1 MQTATVSQS
10 NREDEKPRFI
20 LLASL
25 KTDARR
31 IELDSRHLQADYRP
45 LASRLQAEQNFGLMA
60 TPGIADRVNSGFQ
73 IFARSFTADPPGEVS
88 QRART

>member
-31 IELDSRHLQADYRP
+31 IELDFRHLRGDYRP
-45 LASRLQAEQNFGLMA
+45 LAWGLQEEQKSALMA
-60 TPGIADRVNSGFQ
+60 TPDVADRVNSGFQ
-73 IFARSFTADPPGEVS
+73 IFARALTADPFGEVA
-88 QRART
+88 QRPCT